1 MIAESEAIRNH
12 VSMTDATS
20 KPPLRWFER
29 NWVGFVSSFLVCFA
43 ATGISMFLRFTLAD
57 SLSQRIEAGI
67 FSGFLFGGLL
77 FVFFIGPVQLVV
89 ILLLRWL
96 KIQPRWR
103 VLCSQVPAG
112 MVFIYLIRSSLTAV
126 SPSGEQKWFEQAV
139 GVPIPPDVKLVH
151 AEHGL
156 GLQDRRGLWL
166 LEGEPAAFD
175 RLVAARGWWRQEQE
189 VNPMA
194 EEGIRRAAHHFG
206 KSTPWIADAIYFWA
220 ADKEAT
226 KPPFGMSCL
235 LTDKERKRWAVWVV
249 D

>member
-1 MIAESEAIRNH
+1 
-12 VSMTDATS
+12 MTDAPS

-29 NWVGFVSSFLVCFA
+29 FWLGFVVSFFLCAVGIGSSLFF
-43 ATGISMFLRFTLAD
+43 RFTLAD
-57 SLSQRIEAGI
+57 SFSQRIEAGI
-67 FSGFLFGGLL
+67 FCGLLFGGLL
-77 FVFFIGPVQLVV
+77 FVFFIGPVQAAV

-103 VLCSQVPAG
+103 VLWSLIPAG
-112 MVFIYLIRSSLTAV
+112 MAFIHDISSGLTAV

-175 RLVAARGWWRQEQE
+175 RLVAARGWWPQEQGFST
-189 VNPMA
+189 MA
-194 EEGIRRAAHHFG
+194 EQGIRRAEKHFG
-206 KSTPWIADAIYFWA
+206 KSAPWTADAIYFWA

-226 KPPFGMSCL
+226 KPPFGISCL
-235 LTDKERKRWAVWVV
+235 LADKQRKRWVVWIM